1 MKTEH
6 VMDSTKS
13 KSSEPAG
20 RPYHIVVCVKQIPDV
35 AEMQFDPV
43 KKVLVREGVKNVLN
57 PFDRRA
63 IAAAVKL
70 RADNGGHITAI
81 TMGPPQ
87 AKEALYEC
95 LAAGAD
101 RALHLLDQAFA
112 GADTLATARALA
124 AVIKRRPFDLI
135 FCGKYSVDAETG
147 QVGPEVAELLDIPHV
162 TGVSSLSLEE
172 NGRYLIAQRE
182 TDEGFE
188 TIRCELPAL
197 ITAAERLV
205 KPLKIK
211 EPDLEAVRHLPIEI
225 ITAKDLSPDTSIFGH
240 SGSPTWVAE
249 ILNFQKARQVQFIEG
264 SMQQMAETLLD
275 HLCGQG
281 LFSGWSGL
289 KADKEPLAIPG
300 NTNGDGSA
308 VLAVAEL
315 TGSQIRGVSFE
326 LLSKGKELAGRL
338 GGKLDALLIGENVG
352 HQAKELAAHGAD
364 RIYLVEG
371 QRFARYNPFDY
382 TAALTTAI
390 EQLQPTAVLLPSTAM
405 GRDYAPRVAA
415 RLGLGLTADCIGLEL
430 NERNELIQL
439 KPAFGGQIVASIL
452 SRTSPQMA
460 TVRPGMLTK
469 SKPDGSRSSLVE
481 HLEVQQ
487 VAERYRVL
495 EISEVAGRAGTELD
509 DAEIIVCVG
518 MGIGSPENLQIVELL
533 ANGLGAAIGA
543 TRRVVDQGWLPRQQ
557 QIGITGRAV
566 APSLYLGVGVR
577 GAFNH
582 TIGIHRS
589 GIIVAIN
596 TDREADIFRTADYGV
611 VADFS
616 EFVPALAA
624 AAEKRRR
631 LVAANCD

>member
-1 MKTEH
+1 MKADHE
-6 VMDSTKS
+6 MDSSRS
-13 KSSEPAG
+13 KPSEIAG
-20 RPYHIVVCVKQIPDV
+20 RPYNILVCVKQIPDV

-43 KKVLVREGVKNVLN
+43 RKVLIREGVRNILN

-63 IAAAVKL
+63 IAEAVKIK
-70 RADNGGHITAI
+70 ANSGGEVTAI

-101 RALHLLDQAFA
+101 LALHLLDQAFA

-124 AVIKRRPFDLI
+124 EVIKRRTFDLI

-147 QVGPEVAELLDIPHV
+147 QVGPEIAELLDIPHV
-162 TGVSSLSLEE
+162 TGVSSLNIEE
-172 NGRYLIAQRE
+172 NGHYLTAERE

-205 KPLKIK
+205 KPIKIK
-211 EPDLEAVRHLPIEI
+211 EPDLQAVRHRPIEV
-225 ITAKDLSPDTSIFGH
+225 ITAKDLSLDTSIFGQ

-249 ILNFQKARQVQFIEG
+249 ILNFQKSRQVQFIEG
-264 SMQQMAETLLD
+264 SIQQMAETLLD
-275 HLCGQG
+275 HLCAHG
-281 LFSGWSGL
+281 LFTGWSGL
-289 KADKEPLAIPG
+289 KAESEPLAIPSG
-300 NTNGDGSA
+300 TNGNSSA
-308 VLAVAEL
+308 ILAVAEL
-315 TGSQIRGVSFE
+315 IGGQIRGVSFE
-326 LLSKGKELAGRL
+326 LLSKGRELAGRL
-338 GGKLDALLIGENVG
+338 GGKLDALLIGEDVLP
-352 HQAKELAAHGAD
+352 HAKELAAHGAD
-364 RIYLVEG
+364 RIYLVGG
-371 QRFARYNPFDY
+371 QRFASYNPLDY

-390 EQLQPTAVLLPSTAM
+390 SQLQPAAVLLPSTAK

-469 SKPDGSRSSLVE
+469 LKPDGSRSCHVE
-481 HLEVQQ
+481 HLEVNQ
-487 VAERYRVL
+487 VGERYRVL
-495 EISEVAGRAGTELD
+495 ASSEVAGRAGTELD

-518 MGIGSPENLQIVELL
+518 MGIGSSENLQVVELL
-533 ANGLGAAIGA
+533 ADTFGAAIGA

-566 APSLYLGVGVR
+566 APRLYIGVGVR

-589 GIIVAIN
+589 EIIVAIN
-596 TDREADIFRTADYGV
+596 TDQEAEIFRTADYGI

-624 AAEKRRR
+624 AAEQRRQ
-631 LVAANCD
+631 LVADNCD